1 MKNNSVSLIVI
12 SDLLTEPF
20 SLVGFRNLWNC
31 HCRRSPR
38 NINRNAPAL
47 TQLPC
52 CFSAV
57 DYTPICQEMATLCGV
72 SMRES
77 PTTVRLPL
85 DDLLGI
91 QTTGYAKVA
100 VIAGAHPC
108 HADVLDGTLA
118 EPSEPAGHR
127 QS

>member
-1 MKNNSVSLIVI
+1 M
-12 SDLLTEPF
+12 LL
-20 SLVGFRNLWNC
+20 LG
-31 HCRRSPR
+31 RRLHPYMSR
-38 NINRNAPAL
+38 D
-47 TQLPC
+47 
-52 CFSAV
+52 S
-57 DYTPICQEMATLCGV
+57 TLCGV

-108 HADVLDGTLA
+108 HADVLDGT
-118 EPSEPAGHR
+118 
-127 QS
+127 